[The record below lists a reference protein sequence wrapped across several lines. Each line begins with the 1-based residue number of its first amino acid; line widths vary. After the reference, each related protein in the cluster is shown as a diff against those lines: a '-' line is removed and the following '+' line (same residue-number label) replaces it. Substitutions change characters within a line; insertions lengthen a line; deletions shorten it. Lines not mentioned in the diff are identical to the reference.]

1 MTRAPALGAARR
13 AAHPGGFPPPAA
25 AGAGGASGSPTPL
38 LEVRDLKKYYPIRR
52 GVFGRVEG
60 FIRAVD
66 GVSFDLYEGETLGL
80 VGESGCGKTTTGR
93 TILRLVEPTGGRVR
107 YRGQDI
113 TRLPARALRRLRRE
127 MQIIFQ
133 DPFGSLDPRMTAGQ
147 IVAEPLV
154 VHGVPR
160 RERERRVAELL
171 ERVGLAPQDARRL
184 PHEFSGGQ
192 RQRLSIARALALRP
206 RLVVCDEPVSALDVS
221 IQSQILNLLME
232 LQREYGLTYLF
243 IAHDL
248 NVVRHVSDRVG
259 VMYLG
264 RLVELADADELYAR
278 PAHPYTQA
286 LLSAIPEPDP
296 ERRRERIVLRG
307 DVPSPARPPSGCRF
321 HTRCPLAQDR
331 CRREEPAWRPIRPGH
346 WVACHFAEEAMGQ
359 AS

>member
-1 MTRAPALGAARR
+1 M
-13 AAHPGGFPPPAA
+13 
-25 AGAGGASGSPTPL
+25 

-171 ERVGLAPQDARRL
+171 ERVGLTAQDARRL

-232 LQREYGLTYLF
+232 LQRDYGLTYLF

-321 HTRCPLAQDR
+321 HTRCPLAQHR